1 MVWVIKAIIVPIK
14 PTLVMKKFKLSIM
27 AMLLM
32 GAVACNKTYNSTTPK
47 SGSAPTANAGV
58 STDDAAD
65 MVSGSLSLNSN
76 GLANVANDVTFNA
89 ASMPNTHQACG
100 TVKADTISRQS
111 GSGASVTYSY
121 NLTYSFM
128 LLCDTSNHPDSLSSS
143 LIYSGSYNGPNISTT
158 NSGSSIFT
166 VGGLL
171 ASAPDFVINGE
182 YKSAGSFKS
191 KTDTAK
197 NGNNSIDIVVKGLTL
212 KKPGRTIVSG
222 TASISVSGDV
232 PKKGNF
238 SYTGTIVFNNDGTAT
253 LTLNGT
259 VYTINLYTGVKTRH

>member
-1 MVWVIKAIIVPIK
+1 
-14 PTLVMKKFKLSIM
+14 MKNFKLSIM
-27 AMLLM
+27 ALLLM
-32 GAVACNKTYNSTTPK
+32 GAVACNKTYNGTTPQ
-47 SGSAPTANAGV
+47 SANAPTGNAGV

-65 MVSGSLSLNSN
+65 MASGSLSLNSN
-76 GLANVANDVTFNA
+76 GVANVANDVTLNA
-89 ASMPNTHQACG
+89 ASIPNTHQACG
-100 TVKADTISRQS
+100 AVKADTISRQS
-111 GSGASVTYSY
+111 SAGASVTYSY
-121 NLTYSFM
+121 NLTYNFM

-143 LIYSGSYNGPNISTT
+143 LIYSGSYSGPNISTA

-171 ASAPDFVINGE
+171 ASAPDFIINGE

-197 NGNNSIDIVVKGLTL
+197 NGSNSIDIVVKGLTL
-212 KKPGRTIVSG
+212 KKPGRAIVGGSATI
-222 TASISVSGDV
+222 AISGDV

-253 LTLNGT
+253 LTINGT